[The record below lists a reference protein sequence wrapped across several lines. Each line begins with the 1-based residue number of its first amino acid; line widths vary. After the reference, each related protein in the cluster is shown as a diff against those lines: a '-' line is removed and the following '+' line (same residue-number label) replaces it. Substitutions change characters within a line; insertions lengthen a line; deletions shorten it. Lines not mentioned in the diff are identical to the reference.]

1 MAEILAARPCLA
13 RGVRLRGD
21 SVTREAALLYP
32 EGVLLLNGTA
42 AAVVELCDGN
52 RTLSEIVAALASRYA
67 GRADTLLS
75 DVADY
80 VRDLRRRGLVTMA
93 GDGGMP

>member
-1 MAEILAARPCLA
+1 MGEILVARPCLA

-21 SVTREAALLYP
+21 PVTREAALLYP

-67 GRADTLLS
+67 SRADSLLS

-80 VRDLRRRGLVTMA
+80 LRELRRRGLVTMA
-93 GDGGMP
+93 DEGRML